1 MPKRCSLSTHVAN
14 QGNGVLVGVPVPLL
28 GVIRI
33 MHNQNRVIVAIDLGS
48 SSIRASA
55 FSLVEA
61 DNDLNV
67 VEAISGTSTSRPL
80 ALVEPNTGRIK
91 LYLERDKKDETVF
104 DAIDQCV
111 DETLVKLRARLG
123 RLAFEVV
130 GVSFSNF
137 VMNLLGVD
145 EEGTV
150 IGPEASISYA
160 CNSPDIAEEVAT
172 IRKCVHCMVP
182 LYNKLPFP
190 FILTLCLFPFK
201 KTNR

>member
-1 MPKRCSLSTHVAN
+1 
-14 QGNGVLVGVPVPLL
+14 
-28 GVIRI
+28 
-33 MHNQNRVIVAIDLGS
+33 
-48 SSIRASA
+48 
-55 FSLVEA
+55 
-61 DNDLNV
+61 
-67 VEAISGTSTSRPL
+67 
-80 ALVEPNTGRIK
+80 
-91 LYLERDKKDETVF
+91 VF